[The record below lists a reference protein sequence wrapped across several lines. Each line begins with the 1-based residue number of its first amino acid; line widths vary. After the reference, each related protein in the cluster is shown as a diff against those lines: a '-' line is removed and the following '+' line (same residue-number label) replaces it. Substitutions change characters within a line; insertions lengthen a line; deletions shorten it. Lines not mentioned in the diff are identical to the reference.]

1 MKTDIDELV
10 KVAEE
15 DGEEPEEFKED
26 WYLGLLSADDIL
38 TADYPEPVWAVPGLL
53 PVGLSILAGA
63 PKVGKSWLALQVAQ
77 SVASGG
83 IVFDH
88 KVDIGPV
95 LYLALE
101 DPPRR
106 LQERMN
112 KQNWSKG
119 LDADFMTVGNFY
131 DRVGD
136 LRNGGAERIARQIG
150 RRAYRMVAIDTL
162 SRAIFAD
169 QNDVRDM
176 TSWLTPLQ
184 EIAHE
189 KECAIVLIDHHKK
202 GKGFD
207 PDVITDILGSTAKGA
222 MADTI
227 IGLYRERNKPGA
239 KILITGRDIEEK
251 ILTVKMDWLTGCWQL
266 DEDTS
271 QNLSGVQAD
280 LLEALE
286 QIGPCGVSEIA
297 EAIGKGKDNR
307 GYVYKL
313 LVELERRGLAF
324 KDGKLWGVVSNG

>member
-1 MKTDIDELV
+1 MTTGIEELV
-10 KVAEE
+10 KEARVE
-15 DGEEPEEFKED
+15 DEEPGELRED

-38 TADYPEPVWAVPGLL
+38 TTDFPEPVWAVPGLL

-63 PKVGKSWLALQVAQ
+63 AKVGKSWLALQIAQ

-83 IVFDH
+83 VVFEH
-88 KVDIGPV
+88 KVDTGPV

-106 LQERMN
+106 LKERMN
-112 KQNWSKG
+112 KQSWSAG

-131 DRVGD
+131 DRIGD
-136 LRNGGAERIARQIG
+136 LRNGGAERLSKQIE
-150 RRAYRMVAIDTL
+150 RRGYRMVTIDTL

-176 TSWLTPLQ
+176 TTWLTPMQ

-189 KECAIVLIDHHKK
+189 NECAIVLIDHHKK
-202 GKGFD
+202 SKGFD
-207 PDVITDILGSTAKGA
+207 PDVIADILGSTAKGA

-227 IGLYRERNKPGA
+227 IGLYRERGKPGA
-239 KILITGRDIEEK
+239 KIAITGRDIEEK

-271 QNLSGVQAD
+271 QNLSGVHND

-286 QIGPCGVSEIA
+286 QIGHCGVSELA
-297 EAIGKGKDNR
+297 EAIGKGKENR
-307 GYVYKL
+307 GYVYRMLAKL
-313 LVELERRGLAF
+313 EESGHVYKENTT
-324 KDGKLWGVVSNG
+324 WGVVTLQ